1 MYFSMYFDNQTSN
14 TFCVDQAPYDTEV
27 QTQEIEEGVLIVAP
41 YEHAHVCNENVL
53 EAADDGGGKGGVVG
67 STEDGGVD
75 KDKSKHA

>member
-1 MYFSMYFDNQTSN
+1 M
-14 TFCVDQAPYDTEV
+14 
-27 QTQEIEEGVLIVAP
+27 IVAP

-75 KDKSKHA
+75 KDESKHA

>member
-1 MYFSMYFDNQTSN
+1 MYFDNQTWN

-75 KDKSKHA
+75 EDESKHA